1 MSITNTAL
9 TTGAAA
15 TVYTSSGNS
24 VVSTMHICNI
34 TNAAQSVNVYVVPS
48 GTIANSVNIIYSNVS
63 IAAYN
68 TYVVDKEK
76 FVLANGDSIRAN
88 CNTASALSVSVTY
101 AGM

>member
-9 TTGAAA
+9 SNSVA
-15 TVYTSSGNS
+15 TSVYTSSGNS
-24 VVSTMHICNI
+24 VVSTMHLCNF
-34 TNAAQSVNVYVVPS
+34 TNSTQSVNVFVVPS
-48 GTIANSVNIIYSNVS
+48 GTIANTVNIIYSNVS

-76 FVLANGDSIRAN
+76 FVLANGDMIQAN
-88 CNTASALSVSVTY
+88 CNSASSVSVSITY